1 MTEKKDNTKNPS
13 SPETDN
19 SPEPEALAK
28 LEIALTHFA
37 QTFEA
42 SARRWERMVYPAIFI
57 FGILGISGFWL
68 IYSLTSDVHELAS
81 HVDPKMERN
90 LAAMSENLSAL
101 SENVGIMTNEVS

>member
-13 SPETDN
+13 PAEADEVA
-19 SPEPEALAK
+19 EPEALAK

-42 SARRWERMVYPAIFI
+42 SAKRWERMVYPAIII

-68 IYSLTSDVHELAS
+68 IYKPDQRC
-81 HVDPKMERN
+81 P
-90 LAAMSENLSAL
+90 
-101 SENVGIMTNEVS
+101 